1 MKINRALMSAVEL
14 GDREM
19 SVCGE
24 IENIHHENRVLNE
37 ESLHLYSR
45 LRYIEE
51 RIKLNLQKVKMLEE
65 S

>member
-1 MKINRALMSAVEL
+1 MKINKALMSGVEL

-19 SVCGE
+19 STCGE